1 MKIFLG
7 IIVGFFLVLTVLTA
21 IAPKEFKLE
30 REITINKPKA
40 EVFGQL
46 KFLKNH
52 EQWNA
57 WSKKD
62 PAMKK
67 EFKGTDGMVGFISSW
82 ESNHEEVG
90 TAEQEILNIV
100 DGLRLDT
107 EIRFKKPFEG
117 KFKSYVTTESVNED
131 QTKVVLGMS
140 DTMQFPMTV
149 ISFIVNVCLGNQKK
163 IEQNMDESLSNFK
176 MLLEK

>member
-1 MKIFLG
+1 MKIISG
-7 IIVGFFLVLTVLTA
+7 IVIGLFLVLAVLTA

-40 EVFGQL
+40 EVFGHL

-67 EFKGTDGMVGFISSW
+67 EFKGTDGTVGFISAW

-90 TAEQEILNIV
+90 TAEQEIKSIV
-100 DGLRLDT
+100 EGQRLDT
-107 EIRFKKPFEG
+107 QIRFIKPFEG
-117 KFKSYVTTESVNED
+117 KFNSYVTTESVNDD

-163 IEQNMDESLSNFK
+163 IEQNMDESLRNLK
-176 MLLEK
+176 TLLEK

>member
-7 IIVGFFLVLTVLTA
+7 TIVGIFLVLAVLTT

-30 REITINKPKA
+30 REILINKPKA
-40 EVFGQL
+40 EVFGHL

-62 PAMKK
+62 PSMKK
-67 EFKGTDGMVGFISSW
+67 EFKGTDGMVGFISAW

-90 TAEQEILNIV
+90 TAEQEIKEIV
-100 DGLRLDT
+100 EGQKLDT

-117 KFKSYVTTESVNED
+117 RFNSYVTTESINED
-131 QTKVVLGMS
+131 QTKVVIGMS

-149 ISFIVNVCLGNQKK
+149 ISFIVNVCLGNQKTIAK
-163 IEQNMDESLSNFK
+163 NMDDSLNNLK
-176 MLLEK
+176 LLLEK

>member
-7 IIVGFFLVLTVLTA
+7 VVAGFFLVLAILTA

-30 REITINKPKA
+30 SEIIINKPKA
-40 EVFGQL
+40 EVFGHL

-67 EFKGTDGMVGFISSW
+67 EFKGTDGTVGFISAW
-82 ESNHEEVG
+82 ESANQEVG
-90 TAEQEILNIV
+90 TAEQEITKIV
-100 DGLRLDT
+100 EGERLDT
-107 EIRFKKPFEG
+107 IIRFKKPFEG
-117 KFKSYVTTESVNED
+117 AFDSYVTTKSVNED
-131 QTKVVLGMS
+131 QTKVLLGMH
-140 DTMQFPMTV
+140 DTMSFPMTV
-149 ISFIVNVCLGNQKK
+149 ISFIVNVCLGNQQK
-163 IEQNMDESLSNFK
+163 IKANMDESLTNFK
-176 MLLEK
+176 TLLER

>member
-1 MKIFLG
+1 
-7 IIVGFFLVLTVLTA
+7 
-21 IAPKEFKLE
+21 
-30 REITINKPKA
+30 
-40 EVFGQL
+40 
-46 KFLKNH
+46 
-52 EQWNA
+52 
-57 WSKKD
+57 
-62 PAMKK
+62 MKK

-149 ISFIVNVCLGNQKK
+149 ISFIVNVCLGSQKK
-163 IEQNMDESLSNFK
+163 IQSNMDESLSNMK
-176 MLLEK
+176 SLLEK

>member
-1 MKIFLG
+1 MKVNYENYFRNNCWNL
-7 IIVGFFLVLTVLTA
+7 LVLSVLTA

-30 REITINKPKA
+30 SEIKVNKPKA
-40 EVFGQL
+40 EVFGYL

-100 DGLRLDT
+100 EGLRLDT
-107 EIRFKKPFEG
+107 EIRFKTIRR
-117 KFKSYVTTESVNED
+117 S
-131 QTKVVLGMS
+131 L
-140 DTMQFPMTV
+140 QFLCY
-149 ISFIVNVCLGNQKK
+149 N
-163 IEQNMDESLSNFK
+163 
-176 MLLEK
+176 